1 MARGKSE
8 TGSEATA
15 RLTPW
20 GPIILSMAA
29 KGMLVSESSFIS
41 REFLESAATSQEDVR
56 CRKNGKERHSLSYP
70 QKRSEHRTSE
80 T

>member
-1 MARGKSE
+1 MARGKIE

-29 KGMLVSESSFIS
+29 EGMLVFESSF
-41 REFLESAATSQEDVR
+41 
-56 CRKNGKERHSLSYP
+56 Y
-70 QKRSEHRTSE
+70 
-80 T
+80 